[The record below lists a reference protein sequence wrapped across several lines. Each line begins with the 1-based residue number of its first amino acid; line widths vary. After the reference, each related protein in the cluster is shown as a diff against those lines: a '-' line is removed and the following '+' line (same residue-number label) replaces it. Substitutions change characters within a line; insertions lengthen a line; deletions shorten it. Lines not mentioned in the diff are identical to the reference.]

1 MLSQHYQGNTW
12 WIMGGLFSLFMVFV
26 VLWSAWQRRKVGMS
40 VDVAAVAGVS
50 MCFLIFVALAIF
62 QVLTH

>member
-12 WIMGGLFSLFMVFV
+12 WIMGGLFSLFIIVL
-26 VLWSAWQRRKVGMS
+26 VLWSAWQRRKVGMR
-40 VDVAAVAGVS
+40 VDVAAVVGVS
-50 MCFLIFVALAIF
+50 ACLFVFVVLAIV